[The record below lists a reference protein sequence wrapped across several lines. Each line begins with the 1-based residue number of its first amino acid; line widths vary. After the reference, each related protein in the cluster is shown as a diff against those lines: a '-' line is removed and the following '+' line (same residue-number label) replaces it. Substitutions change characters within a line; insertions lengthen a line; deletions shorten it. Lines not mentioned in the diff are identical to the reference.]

1 MDNAGEQEFGDP
13 PQAAS
18 PQPPHRPQ
26 PPRPEFSAVPLRPAP
41 SETPPRAIT
50 VARSAWIGSFAVLVG
65 IGAATA
71 LKLSAVRDALE
82 SALSAEQPGTS
93 QRDIAD
99 TISLTLLGCASAAAV
114 LLVAALICLQLL
126 GQRRSAA
133 RIALA
138 VVGVIS
144 VAAAIVFWSLMVDA
158 GEATGG
164 VLEWAP
170 LVYAGLVIVGVGALF
185 APGVSGWLRR

>member
-1 MDNAGEQEFGDP
+1 MDNAGEHEFGV
-13 PQAAS
+13 PQAA
-18 PQPPHRPQ
+18 PAQPPQRPQ
-26 PPRPEFSAVPLRPAP
+26 PPRPEFAAAPLRPAP
-41 SETPPRAIT
+41 TDDAPRALT

-65 IGAATA
+65 IAAATA

-82 SALSAEQPGTS
+82 SALSAERPGAS

-99 TISLTLLGCASAAAV
+99 TVSLTLLGCASAAAV

-126 GQRRSAA
+126 GRRNSAA
-133 RIALA
+133 RMALA
-138 VVGVIS
+138 VVGVVS
-144 VAAAIVFWSLMVDA
+144 VAAAVVFWSLMVEA

-170 LVYAGLVIVGVGALF
+170 LVYAGLVAVGVAALF